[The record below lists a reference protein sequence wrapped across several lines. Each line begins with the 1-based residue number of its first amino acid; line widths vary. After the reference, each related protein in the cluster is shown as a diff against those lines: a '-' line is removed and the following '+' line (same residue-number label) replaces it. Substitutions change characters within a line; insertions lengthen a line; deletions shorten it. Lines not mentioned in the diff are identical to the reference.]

1 MNITQKLYMLYW
13 MLLKTFSPK
22 SLRGLFLW
30 GIQKKIFFD
39 HVKKYKNLNM
49 KLFGRDMATPIG
61 IQSDISLDIAT
72 IDSLIQHGAG
82 FGTFG
87 SFIQKALPT
96 EFQTMFFCQ
105 GRTHYILADNY
116 AHSSLSDN
124 LKPLIARRYLP
135 HLTGISLLSFN
146 AEESKGLGA
155 DATRPS
161 YIVENEQMVGSIAPY
176 CDFIVIN
183 VSHPSTCLYQL
194 LSDESSLMPLLEAV
208 RHKAKVT
215 APIKTPKIL
224 LKVPYDISDLE
235 IKSISQLALKM
246 DLSGIVVSGPAVYTR
261 NRNIIKSKHLA
272 EPVPES
278 TFVYGEPIHAGVEH
292 LIREFRKRTNG
303 LIPLIASGTAL
314 TGKDVYDLICAGAW
328 VVEVGPSFYL
338 NGPKAFLDMQSDLS
352 KLVKKAGVES
362 VQELIG
368 RSEPINP
375 NATMA
380 DLLNS

>member
-1 MNITQKLYMLYW
+1 MNLSQKLYILYW
-13 MLLKTFSPK
+13 FVLKIFSPK
-22 SLRGLFLW
+22 SLKGFFCL
-30 GIQKKIFFD
+30 GIRKKIFFEQ
-39 HVKKYKNLNM
+39 VKKHKNLNM
-49 KLFGRDMATPIG
+49 NLFGRNIPSPIG

-72 IDSLIQHGAG
+72 IDGLIHHGAG

-87 SFIQKALPT
+87 SFMHKAMPMD
-96 EFQTMFFCQ
+96 FQTMFFCQ
-105 GRTHYILADNY
+105 GKRKYLLIDNH
-116 AHSSLSDN
+116 AHAGLSDN

-135 HLTGISLLSFN
+135 HLTGISLLSFY
-146 AEESKGLGA
+146 EEEKKNS
-155 DATRPS
+155 DVERPP
-161 YIVENEQMVGSIAPY
+161 YIIEYEHMVSQIAPY
-176 CDFIVIN
+176 CDFIVVNI
-183 VSHPSTCLYQL
+183 SHPGNCLYHL
-194 LSDESSLMPLLEAV
+194 LADEYSITPLIDAV
-208 RHKAKVT
+208 RHRAKLT

-224 LKVPYDISDLE
+224 LKVPFDMSDLE
-235 IKSISQLALKM
+235 IKSIAQLALKK
-246 DLSGIVVSGPAVYTR
+246 DIAGIVVAGPAVYQR
-261 NRNIIKSKHLA
+261 NKNFVQSKYLNDPMPDA
-272 EPVPES
+272 
-278 TFVYGEPIHAGVEH
+278 TFIYGEPLKSKMDH